1 MLWHAREAT
10 AAYASRESILT
21 GTALRV
27 ECLSRVEAAARCRI
41 PVSSFDKLRHDG
53 LMPEPD
59 ARMDKHLLWSAYTI
73 DELLA
78 RGGTEH

>member
-1 MLWHAREAT
+1 MHEMQPAADESRGSVMVDT
-10 AAYASRESILT
+10 AW
-21 GTALRV
+21 RV
-27 ECLSRVEAAARCRI
+27 EYLSRVEAAERCRI

-53 LMPEPD
+53 LIPEPD
-59 ARMDKHLLWSAYTI
+59 ARMGKHLLWSAETI